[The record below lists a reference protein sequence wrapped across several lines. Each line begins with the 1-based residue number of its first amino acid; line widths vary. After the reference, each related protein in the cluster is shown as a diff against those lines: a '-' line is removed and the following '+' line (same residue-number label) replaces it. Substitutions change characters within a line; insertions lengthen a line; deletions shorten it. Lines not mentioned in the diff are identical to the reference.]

1 MPQDRG
7 PIPSASEA
15 LRQCSF
21 TEKIS
26 MAPACARRLHDQVPK
41 LESQALEKGKAAAES
56 CLVLGSHV
64 VPHFDCLSLSVC
76 LSACLPACLSV
87 CLSVCV

>member
-1 MPQDRG
+1 
-7 PIPSASEA
+7 
-15 LRQCSF
+15 
-21 TEKIS
+21 

-64 VPHFDCLSLSVC
+64 VPHFDSWAWQGLVC
-76 LSACLPACLSV
+76 IWELCIFPKWDISWKPANFNLIETSSTAILGV
-87 CLSVCV
+87 